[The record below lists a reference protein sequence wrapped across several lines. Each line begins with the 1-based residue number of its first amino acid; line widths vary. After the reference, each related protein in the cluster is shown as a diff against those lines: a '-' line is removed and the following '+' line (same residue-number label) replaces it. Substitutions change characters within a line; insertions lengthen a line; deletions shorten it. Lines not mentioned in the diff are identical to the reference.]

1 MTHDAAVDVKGYLAV
16 FGALL
21 VLTLVTVGVSTLHLA
36 ELPAVIVGISI
47 AAAKAALVALFFM
60 HLRSERAIVYWALGF
75 TAFFFVALLALLL
88 MSEGDH
94 LFGTRF
100 GDAFQMYW

>member
-21 VLTLVTVGVSTLHLA
+21 VLTLLTVGVSTLHLA
-36 ELPAVIVGISI
+36 ELPAVLVGIAI
-47 AAAKAALVALFFM
+47 AIAKAALVALFFM

-75 TAFFFVALLALLL
+75 TGFFFVALLALVLL
-88 MSEGDH
+88 SEGDH

>member
-1 MTHDAAVDVKGYLAV
+1 VVLGLA
-16 FGALL
+16 
-21 VLTLVTVGVSTLHLA
+21 
-36 ELPAVIVGISI
+36 I

-75 TAFFFVALLALLL
+75 TAFFLVALVALLLW
-88 MSEGDH
+88 SEADH